1 VYLVP
6 RKNYI
11 YNPKPVF
18 NPPKND
24 RKRSTFICYA
34 MKKASEI
41 DVARCD
47 LNYKLLPIDPKT
59 GNILPRFRRL
69 NEHRACAMR
78 AIVVA
83 MLYYFD
89 IQSNLVQASV
99 EKLADEC
106 GLSTFSDSGN
116 KSITRASRL
125 INDFLEPM
133 GFIRCKK
140 IKNKSISNYLPKKIF
155 LTPMF
160 FMLFNI
166 SQSKINSYLSK
177 SMKTSQKLKIKEKK
191 IFISFSDIKVM
202 SQLDEKS
209 ARKKILNTLINYYTA
224 SELTKIGPKGLKKQ
238 IDIEYNNLCKLFNKI
253 KK

>member
-1 VYLVP
+1 MP

-18 NPPKND
+18 NPPKNK
-24 RKRSTFICYA
+24 RKISTFICYA
-34 MKKASEI
+34 MKKASKI
-41 DVARCD
+41 DVARSN
-47 LNYKLLPIDPKT
+47 LNYTLLPIDPKT

-78 AIVVA
+78 AIVLA

-89 IQSNLVQASV
+89 IHSNLVEASI

-116 KSITRASRL
+116 KSITRVSRL

-133 GFIRCKK
+133 GFVRCKK
-140 IKNKSISNYLPKKIF
+140 IKRKFVSNYIPKKIF

-166 SQSKINSYLSK
+166 SQSKINSYLFKSK
-177 SMKTSQKLKIKEKK
+177 KMSQNLKITEKK

-209 ARKKILNTLINYYTA
+209 IRKKILNALINYYTA
-224 SELTKIGPKGLKKQ
+224 NELTKIGPKGLKKR
-238 IDIEYNNLCKLFNKI
+238 IDIEYNNLCKLFKKI

>member
-1 VYLVP
+1 MYLVP

-18 NPPKND
+18 SPPKNEK
-24 RKRSTFICYA
+24 KRSTFICYA
-34 MKKASEI
+34 MKRASEI
-41 DVARCD
+41 DVARSN
-47 LNYKLLPIDPKT
+47 LNYTLLPIDPNT

-78 AIVVA
+78 AIVLA
-83 MLYYFD
+83 MLYYFN
-89 IQSNLVQASV
+89 INSKLVEASI

-125 INDFLEPM
+125 INEFLEPM
-133 GFIRCKK
+133 GFIKCRR
-140 IKNKSISNYLPKKIF
+140 IKNTSINNYIPKKIF

-160 FMLFNI
+160 FVLCNI

-177 SMKTSQKLKIKEKK
+177 QMKLSQKIKKQENK
-191 IFISFSDIKVM
+191 IFISFSDIKII

-209 ARKKILNTLINYYTA
+209 ARNKILNALIHYYTA
-224 SELTKIGPKGLKKQ
+224 SELTKIGPKGLKKK
-238 IDIEYNNLCKLFNKI
+238 IDIEYNNLCKLY
-253 KK
+253 KKK